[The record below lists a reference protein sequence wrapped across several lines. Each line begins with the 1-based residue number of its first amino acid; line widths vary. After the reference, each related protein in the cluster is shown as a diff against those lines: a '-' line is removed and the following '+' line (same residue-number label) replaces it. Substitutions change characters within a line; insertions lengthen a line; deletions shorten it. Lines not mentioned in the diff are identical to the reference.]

1 LKLVYKMGITLGVV
15 VFLVAGMGIAGGFSI
30 LWMRRNAAELE
41 KVNKYSAMIEDLRAK
56 TRQWV
61 TSAESVIT
69 GEGSKDF
76 FHFSTLL
83 LEERLS
89 ALLTL
94 PIPGDELKL
103 VEIVSSH
110 FYKARPLL
118 EGLLAKGENPQKN
131 AEVIAKV
138 EQYIREISRNV
149 EVLVNSYR
157 IHAERVTARVNRTED
172 IGKCVSLAVPSTTI
186 LLSILLV
193 ITMGRTVIS
202 SVGTLVS
209 ATRTMAGGDLSKPIG
224 LKTGDEFGEIANA
237 FEEMRKELRQ
247 KEQKLEQLS
256 LTDSLTGLF
265 NRRYLGVK
273 LEEEIA
279 RAKRFHHLLSVVFI
293 DIDSFKKY
301 NDHYGHLEGDKV
313 LKGLAVAVLNNIRDK
328 IDTACRYGGEE
339 FLLIVPES
347 STLQALAVS
356 ERILQ
361 GFSSKPFLPK
371 DPGGGDDP
379 GPVHV
384 TFSAGVATLKDH
396 EDDSEKLLH
405 RADQAMFQAK
415 AQGKNRIVTV

>member
-1 LKLVYKMGITLGVV
+1 MKLVYKMGITLGVV
-15 VFLVAGMGIAGGFSI
+15 VFLVAGLGIAGGFSI

-56 TRQWV
+56 TRQWA
-61 TSAESVIT
+61 TSAESVLT

-89 ALLTL
+89 SLLNQ

-103 VEIVSSH
+103 VEVISSH

-138 EQYIREISRNV
+138 DQYVREISRNV
-149 EVLVNSYR
+149 EVLVNSHR
-157 IHAERVTARVNRTED
+157 IYTERVTARVNRTED

-193 ITMGRTVIS
+193 LTMGRTVIN

-256 LTDSLTGLF
+256 ITDALTGLF
-265 NRRYLGVK
+265 NRRYMSVK

-301 NDHYGHLEGDKV
+301 NDRYGHLEGDKV
-313 LKGLAVAVLNNIRDK
+313 LN
-328 IDTACRYGGEE
+328 GGEE

-347 STLQALAVS
+347 STLQALTVS

-371 DPGGGDDP
+371 DPAGGEDP
-379 GPVHV
+379 GSVHV

-396 EDDSEKLLH
+396 DDDSEKLLH

-415 AQGKNRIVTV
+415 SQGRNRIVTV